1 MKYKVGDKVRIVG
14 IPTITMN
21 SSGRM
26 YWLGRIMTIKRIGA
40 KGYRMWEDGQ
50 SWVWTDDM
58 IAGKVEEEKH
68 SSDYYLFKYLS
79 ARLSEKEAELN
90 TKLSEIKKI
99 QEEIKKVLDNEN

>member
-26 YWLGRIMTIKRIGA
+26 YWLERIMTIKRIGA

-79 ARLSEKEAELN
+79 AKLSEKEAELN
-90 TKLSEIKKI
+90 AKLSKIKKI
-99 QEEIKKVLDNEN
+99 QEEIQKVLDNES